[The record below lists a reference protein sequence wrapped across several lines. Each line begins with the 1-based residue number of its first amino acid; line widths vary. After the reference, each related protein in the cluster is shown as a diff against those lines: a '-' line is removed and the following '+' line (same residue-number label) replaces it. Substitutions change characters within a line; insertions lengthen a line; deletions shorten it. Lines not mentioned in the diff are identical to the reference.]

1 LHAFDHNPAMLQTSP
16 APTNAKLWPGAGA
29 ALLWCAAA
37 ASAVFW
43 VLNFP
48 SGRAVQ
54 GVPLVHSAG
63 QATAA
68 SALQPSVYLARAW
81 GVQAPAPEVSIAQ
94 SSRFQLWGVV
104 AGASG
109 QGSALIAVDGQPP
122 RAFRVGQTVTDGVV
136 LQSLGPKQAQLG
148 VSAQGAVLFS
158 LSLPGTDKA
167 P

>member
-1 LHAFDHNPAMLQTSP
+1 MLQIFS
-16 APTNAKLWPGAGA
+16 APRSAKLWPGAWA
-29 ALLWCAAA
+29 ALFWCAAV

-48 SGRAVQ
+48 SGSVVQ
-54 GVPLVHSAG
+54 GVPLVQGSA
-63 QATAA
+63 QAGSA
-68 SALQPSVYLARAW
+68 SSVQSSVHMARVW
-81 GVQAPAPEVSIAQ
+81 GVQVQTPVPEVSIAQ

-109 QGSALIAVDGQPP
+109 QGSALIALDGQPP

-136 LQSLGPKQAQLG
+136 LQSLGQKQAQLG
-148 VSAQGAVLFS
+148 VSAQGAALFS

>member
-1 LHAFDHNPAMLQTSP
+1 MLQISP
-16 APTNAKLWPGAGA
+16 DPYSAKLWPSAWA
-29 ALLWCAAA
+29 ALLWCAAV

-48 SGRAVQ
+48 SGSAVQ
-54 GVPLVHSAG
+54 GVPLVQGSA
-63 QATAA
+63 QATSA
-68 SALQPSVYLARAW
+68 SSVQSSVHMARAW
-81 GVQAPAPEVSIAQ
+81 GVQVPAPVPEVSIAQ

-122 RAFRVGQTVTDGVV
+122 RAFRVGQTVTDGVF

-148 VSAQGAVLFS
+148 VSAQGSALFS

>member
-1 LHAFDHNPAMLQTSP
+1 MLQTL
-16 APTNAKLWPGAGA
+16 PTPQSAKLWPAAGA

-43 VLNFP
+43 VLNYP
-48 SGRAVQ
+48 SGSAVQ
-54 GVPLVHSAG
+54 GVPVVQSSDP
-63 QATAA
+63 ATTA
-68 SALQPSVYLARAW
+68 SALQPSVLLARAW
-81 GVQAPAPEVSIAQ
+81 GVQAPVPEVSIAQ

-122 RAFRVGQTVTDGVV
+122 RAFRVGQTVADGVV
-136 LQSLGPKQAQLG
+136 LQSLGRMQAQLG
-148 VSAQGAVLFS
+148 ASAQGAGLFS
-158 LSLPGTDKA
+158 LSLPENDKT

>member
-1 LHAFDHNPAMLQTSP
+1 MLQTMSTP
-16 APTNAKLWPGAGA
+16 QSAKFWPGAGA

-43 VLNFP
+43 VLNYH
-48 SGRAVQ
+48 SGSAVQ
-54 GVPLVHSAG
+54 GVPEVRGAG

-68 SALQPSVYLARAW
+68 SALQPLVYLARAW

-94 SSRFQLWGVV
+94 SSRFQLLGVM

-122 RAFRVGQTVTDGVV
+122 RAFRVGQTVTEGVV
-136 LQSLGPKQAQLG
+136 LQGLGPKQAQLG
-148 VSAQGAVLFS
+148 ATVQGAALFS
-158 LSLPGTDKA
+158 LSLPGTDKQ

>member
-1 LHAFDHNPAMLQTSP
+1 MLQISP
-16 APTNAKLWPGAGA
+16 APHSTKLWPGVWA
-29 ALLWCAAA
+29 ALIWCAAA

-48 SGRAVQ
+48 SGSAVQ
-54 GVPLVHSAG
+54 GVPLVQGSA
-63 QATAA
+63 QAT
-68 SALQPSVYLARAW
+68 SPSSVQSSVHMARVW
-81 GVQAPAPEVSIAQ
+81 GVQVQTPVLEVIIAQ

-109 QGSALIAVDGQPP
+109 QGSALIAIDGQPP
-122 RAFRVGQTVTDGVV
+122 RALRVGQTVTDGVV

-148 VSAQGAVLFS
+148 VSAQGAALFS

>member
-1 LHAFDHNPAMLQTSP
+1 MLQNMLSP
-16 APTNAKLWPGAGA
+16 HSAKLWPGVWA
-29 ALLWCAAA
+29 ALLWCVAV

-48 SGRAVQ
+48 SGSAVL
-54 GVPLVHSAG
+54 GLPLVHSAG

>member
-1 LHAFDHNPAMLQTSP
+1 V
-16 APTNAKLWPGAGA
+16 
-29 ALLWCAAA
+29 LWCAAA

-48 SGRAVQ
+48 SGSAVQ
-54 GVPLVHSAG
+54 GIPLVQGAA
-63 QATAA
+63 QATGASSVQA
-68 SALQPSVYLARAW
+68 SAHMARVW
-81 GVQAPAPEVSIAQ
+81 GVQAPAPELSIAQ
-94 SSRFQLWGVV
+94 SARFQLWGVV

-136 LQSLGPKQAQLG
+136 LQSLGQKQAQLG
-148 VSAQGAVLFS
+148 VSTQGAALFS
-158 LSLPGTDKA
+158 LSLPGTEKA

>member
-1 LHAFDHNPAMLQTSP
+1 MLQTSP
-16 APTNAKLWPGAGA
+16 APQSAKFWPGVGA

-48 SGRAVQ
+48 SGSAVQ
-54 GVPLVHSAG
+54 GLPVVQALA
-63 QATAA
+63 QATSA
-68 SALQPSVYLARAW
+68 SSAQASVHMARVW
-81 GVQAPAPEVSIAQ
+81 GVQVPAPMPEVSIAQ

-122 RAFRVGQTVTDGVV
+122 RTFRVGQTVTDGVF

-148 VSAQGAVLFS
+148 VSAQGAALFS

>member
-1 LHAFDHNPAMLQTSP
+1 MLPISP
-16 APTNAKLWPGAGA
+16 APQSAKLWSGVWA
-29 ALLWCAAA
+29 ALLWSVAA

-48 SGRAVQ
+48 SGSAVQ
-54 GVPLVHSAG
+54 GVPVVQSAG
-63 QATAA
+63 QA
-68 SALQPSVYLARAW
+68 SGSPSVQASVHLARAW
-81 GVQAPAPEVSIAQ
+81 GVQAPLPEVSIAQ

-136 LQSLGPKQAQLG
+136 LQSLGAKQAQLG
-148 VSAQGAVLFS
+148 ASAQGAALFS
-158 LSLPGTDKA
+158 LSLPGTDKT

>member
-1 LHAFDHNPAMLQTSP
+1 MLQISP
-16 APTNAKLWPGAGA
+16 IARTANLWPGVSA
-29 ALLWCAAA
+29 ALVGCAAA
-37 ASAVFW
+37 ASVVFW

-48 SGRAVQ
+48 SGSAVQ
-54 GVPLVHSAG
+54 GLPLVQSSD
-63 QATAA
+63 QAV
-68 SALQPSVYLARAW
+68 SVSSSSHLARAW
-81 GVQAPAPEVSIAQ
+81 GVQAALPEVSIAQ
-94 SSRFQLWGVV
+94 SSRFELWGVV

-122 RAFRVGQTVTDGVV
+122 RPFRVGQTVTDGLV

-148 VSAQGAVLFS
+148 SSAQSAPLFS

>member
-1 LHAFDHNPAMLQTSP
+1 MLQTMSTP
-16 APTNAKLWPGAGA
+16 QSAKFLPGAGA

-43 VLNFP
+43 VLNYP
-48 SGRAVQ
+48 SGSAVQ
-54 GVPLVHSAG
+54 GVPEVRSAG

-94 SSRFQLWGVV
+94 SSRFQLLGVV

-122 RAFRVGQTVTDGVV
+122 RAFRVGQTVTEGVV
-136 LQSLGPKQAQLG
+136 LQGLGPKQAQLG
-148 VSAQGAVLFS
+148 ATVQGAALFS
-158 LSLPGTDKA
+158 LSLPGTDKQ

>member
-1 LHAFDHNPAMLQTSP
+1 MLQISHSP
-16 APTNAKLWPGAGA
+16 YSAKLWPGVWA

-48 SGRAVQ
+48 SGSAVQ
-54 GVPLVHSAG
+54 GVPLVQGSA
-63 QATAA
+63 QATGASSVQA
-68 SALQPSVYLARAW
+68 SAHMARVW
-81 GVQAPAPEVSIAQ
+81 GLQAPVPVPEVSIAQ
-94 SSRFQLWGVV
+94 SSRFQLLGVV

-109 QGSALIAVDGQPP
+109 QGSALIALDGQPP

-136 LQSLGPKQAQLG
+136 LQSLGQKQAQLG
-148 VSAQGAVLFS
+148 VSAQGTALFS